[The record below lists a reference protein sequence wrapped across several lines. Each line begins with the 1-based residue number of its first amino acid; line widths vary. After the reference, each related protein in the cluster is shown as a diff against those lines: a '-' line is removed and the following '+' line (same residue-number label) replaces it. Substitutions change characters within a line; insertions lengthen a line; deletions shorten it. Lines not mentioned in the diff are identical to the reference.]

1 MHAQGDIETPA
12 GQLPSH
18 VRIGSG
24 ASGFIEGDKLHVRYV
39 AQQGCFGFADEPGDA
54 GVGPVILKV
63 ANDSK
68 RMAGV
73 ANRRESDD
81 ANVFGRRIF
90 EQVRQVDN
98 RGRIR

>member
-1 MHAQGDIETPA
+1 M
-12 GQLPSH
+12 
-18 VRIGSG
+18 
-24 ASGFIEGDKLHVRYV
+24 AS
-39 AQQGCFGFADEPGDA
+39 
-54 GVGPVILKV
+54 
-63 ANDSK
+63 
-68 RMAGV
+68 V